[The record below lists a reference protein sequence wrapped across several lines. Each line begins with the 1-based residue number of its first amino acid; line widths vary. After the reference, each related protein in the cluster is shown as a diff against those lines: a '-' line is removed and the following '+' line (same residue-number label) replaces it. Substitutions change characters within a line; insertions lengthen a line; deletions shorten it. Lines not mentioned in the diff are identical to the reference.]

1 MKNLYIILITV
12 FLFQIETKLT
22 AQNPLPLNPK
32 NINTEAEVGTL
43 SGTFAV
49 GQTGAATYTI
59 PIDLPEGRAG
69 MTPKLSLVYN
79 SQAGDGIL
87 GKGWSI
93 SGWTYVDRV
102 PETFYYN
109 DNPGSIDFD
118 EDQYTLDG
126 KRLIFV
132 ADLGGTYSEVEYRT
146 EQDEISKIIQ
156 QFAYK
161 KDRTH
166 SKFFVYTKSG
176 IIKEYGTFENSL
188 QVYGYNN
195 NEAIRYHLSKIIDKK
210 HNYIKYH
217 YQRDI
222 TEGELYLD
230 LIEYT
235 GNDLI
240 GKDPFYTVKF
250 EYTPNDTKFFKTS
263 YFAKGN
269 DEYHYRVSQ
278 KLNAIS
284 IYYLENEQE
293 TLIKRYVI
301 SYSDG
306 GIFNKP
312 YVTGIYLENENNQL
326 NSTEF
331 QWNFNEAFEFN
342 EQHVYSTEPVLGHIV
357 NMLRVSSGDF
367 NGDGI
372 SDIIEGDKQNGM
384 DLRLGGSLSSIE
396 SHSQDNISDHRYV
409 VDINCD
415 GKDEL
420 LVYWAITGYGR
431 LYSFEYNGSQYEFN
445 FVGEV
450 YGLNPKIIGDFNGDK
465 MQDFIVESSGSN
477 LLYLGTPNIN
487 EFLTNSFSLNYLP
500 ELTNYEIG
508 DFNGD
513 GKTDI
518 IEIGQIAAKIY
529 TLKHGSS
536 GYYFEEYG
544 SDEDIR
550 EEASVTFT
558 DISAG
563 DFNGDGRDDLLITR
577 FFENDDIFL
586 SHIYYSYGKEFITGI
601 DVSPLSYYNKNHV
614 IVDLNYDG
622 ISDILTYTIETN
634 VFPNIDVRI
643 RQSKYYKLPGTNQSF
658 EIYTGVLEYDGST
671 SNEKYLPESFALGD
685 FSGNGELDMYYTL
698 IFELDAWEKNP
709 PPVYWHREA
718 YKVTEDLLGDDL
730 ITSITNGFGSIID
743 IQYLRFINS
752 GSSQASPT
760 EYPVVNFTDPFYV
773 VTQIESDNGQGG
785 TLPPI
790 EYGYKG
796 AKFHAKGKGF
806 LGFQNTTIKNYQNN
820 TITSA
825 EFSIFAEN
833 DLYFHPYPENIKQ
846 HSFINNQRETDKL
859 LMETQ
864 NTFNIKT
871 TITGKPK
878 IYLPVITQSFQKVWD
893 NDDEHTFVKTIKTIQ
908 NIDFDLDIYGN
919 SLKQTILT
927 DPANL
932 AESAPNS
939 EYDFKTIVENL
950 YIIDEPNWLVGRP
963 LSSEGTNIY
972 IDNEDNFVRTE
983 YSYYEEGSWPLLENK
998 KITPN
1003 YDTKYETEVWYVY
1016 DEYGNI
1022 TKETFKAPNAD
1033 PYIAERVTEYEYSV
1047 ENGYNARFLT
1057 KTIKNINGIEY
1068 ATQYEYYK
1076 EIGKLKK
1083 EIVLGGPVPL
1093 ETIYEYDDFGK
1104 LQITNHPDG
1113 TSSETYFFWSEGND
1127 DAPLNALFYT
1137 INHKRMAGPI
1147 PTEYE
1152 KVITFYDNLERDLRQ
1167 VTYGLNN
1174 EKIYVEKEYNA
1185 KGQLWKVSE
1194 PYFSSSLP
1202 QQWTVFEYDKLGRKK
1217 TTTTPANS
1225 YTY

>member
-1 MKNLYIILITV
+1 
-12 FLFQIETKLT
+12 
-22 AQNPLPLNPK
+22 
-32 NINTEAEVGTL
+32 
-43 SGTFAV
+43 
-49 GQTGAATYTI
+49 
-59 PIDLPEGRAG
+59 
-69 MTPKLSLVYN
+69 
-79 SQAGDGIL
+79 
-87 GKGWSI
+87 
-93 SGWTYVDRV
+93 
-102 PETFYYN
+102 
-109 DNPGSIDFD
+109 
-118 EDQYTLDG
+118 
-126 KRLIFV
+126 
-132 ADLGGTYSEVEYRT
+132 
-146 EQDEISKIIQ
+146 
-156 QFAYK
+156 
-161 KDRTH
+161 
-166 SKFFVYTKSG
+166 
-176 IIKEYGTFENSL
+176 
-188 QVYGYNN
+188 
-195 NEAIRYHLSKIIDKK
+195 
-210 HNYIKYH
+210 
-217 YQRDI
+217 
-222 TEGELYLD
+222 
-230 LIEYT
+230 
-235 GNDLI
+235 
-240 GKDPFYTVKF
+240 
-250 EYTPNDTKFFKTS
+250 
-263 YFAKGN
+263 
-269 DEYHYRVSQ
+269 
-278 KLNAIS
+278 
-284 IYYLENEQE
+284 
-293 TLIKRYVI
+293 
-301 SYSDG
+301 
-306 GIFNKP
+306 
-312 YVTGIYLENENNQL
+312 
-326 NSTEF
+326 
-331 QWNFNEAFEFN
+331 
-342 EQHVYSTEPVLGHIV
+342 
-357 NMLRVSSGDF
+357 MLRVSSGDF

-431 LYSFEYNGSQYEFN
+431 LYSFVHNGSQYEFN

-465 MQDFIVESSGSN
+465 MQDFIVEGSGSN

-487 EFLTNSFSLNYLP
+487 EFLTNSFSLDYLP

-518 IEIGQIAAKIY
+518 IEIDQIAAKIY

-550 EEASVTFT
+550 EEASVTFI

-790 EYGYKG
+790 EYDYKG

-878 IYLPVITQSFQKVWD
+878 IYLPVITQSLQKVWD
-893 NDDEHTFVKTIKTIQ
+893 NDDEHTFVKTMKTIQ
-908 NIDFDLDIYGN
+908 NIIDIDDYGN
-919 SLKQTILT
+919 SKKSEILLDPDELTIYNSNDDFDFRTITESSYLIDT
-927 DPANL
+927 D
-932 AESAPNS
+932 
-939 EYDFKTIVENL
+939 
-950 YIIDEPNWLVGRP
+950 NWLVGRP
-963 LSSEGTNIY
+963 GYSKVTNSYVNNYDNITETEFLY
-972 IDNEDNFVRTE
+972 YQPIDAE
-983 YSYYEEGSWPLLENK
+983 WPLLK
-998 KITPN
+998 SIKVTPN
-1003 YDTKYETEVWYVY
+1003 QSNEYTTEVLYDY
-1016 DEYGNI
+1016 DEYGNM
-1022 TKETFKAPNAD
+1022 TKETHKASDSFD
-1033 PYIAERVTEYEYSV
+1033 PKPDDRVTEYEYSV
-1047 ENGYNARFLT
+1047 ENDYNARFLT

-1068 ATQYEYYK
+1068 ETQYEYYK

-1083 EIVLGGPVPL
+1083 VIALGVPVPL
-1093 ETIYEYDDFGK
+1093 ETTYEYDDFGK

-1113 TSSETYFFWSEGND
+1113 TSSETYFIWSEGND

-1137 INHKRMAGPI
+1137 INHKRMAGPRTLFFNLI
-1147 PTEYE
+1147 TPTMDS
-1152 KVITFYDNLERDLRQ
+1152 V
-1167 VTYGLNN
+1167 
-1174 EKIYVEKEYNA
+1174 
-1185 KGQLWKVSE
+1185 
-1194 PYFSSSLP
+1194 
-1202 QQWTVFEYDKLGRKK
+1202 
-1217 TTTTPANS
+1217 
-1225 YTY
+1225 